1 MINFL
6 CNTIARR
13 FMSGVLTFT
22 RSPKMAPKR
31 PDVVK
36 KQQRVK
42 KILDE
47 PEVQEKM
54 QKKVA
59 KKRDLKAI
67 KKIEKAGGDDSRPIT
82 KPKRAKKEV
91 VSFVASVPKSKHVS
105 DKSAKPKSVRSGNA
119 RKSNKDASTSVG
131 SS

>member
-13 FMSGVLTFT
+13 FMSGALSFT
-22 RSPKMAPKR
+22 RTTNMAPKR

-54 QKKVA
+54 Q
-59 KKRDLKAI
+59 
-67 KKIEKAGGDDSRPIT
+67 
-82 KPKRAKKEV
+82 
-91 VSFVASVPKSKHVS
+91 
-105 DKSAKPKSVRSGNA
+105 
-119 RKSNKDASTSVG
+119 
-131 SS
+131 

>member
-1 MINFL
+1 
-6 CNTIARR
+6 
-13 FMSGVLTFT
+13 MSGVLTFW
-22 RSPKMAPKR
+22 RSAVKMALKR

-36 KQQRVK
+36 KQQWVK

-59 KKRDLKAI
+59 KKKDLKAI
-67 KKIEKAGGDDSRPIT
+67 KKIEKAGGDDSGPIT

-91 VSFVASVPKSKHVS
+91 VSFVAKAKHVP
-105 DKSAKPKSVRSGNA
+105 DKSAKSKSVRSGNT
-119 RKSNKDASTSVG
+119 RKSD
-131 SS
+131 

>member
-1 MINFL
+1 
-6 CNTIARR
+6 
-13 FMSGVLTFT
+13 
-22 RSPKMAPKR
+22 MAPKR

-67 KKIEKAGGDDSRPIT
+67 KKIEKAGGDDSGPIS

-91 VSFVASVPKSKHVS
+91 VTFVAKSKHVP
-105 DKSAKPKSVRSGNA
+105 DKSSKSKSVRSGNA
-119 RKSNKDASTSVG
+119 RKSNKNAPTASG

>member
-1 MINFL
+1 
-6 CNTIARR
+6 
-13 FMSGVLTFT
+13 MSGALSFT
-22 RSPKMAPKR
+22 RTINMAPKRCIQPKR

-47 PEVQEKM
+47 PAVQEKM

-82 KPKRAKKEV
+82 KPKRVKKEV
-91 VSFVASVPKSKHVS
+91 VSFVAKSKHVP
-105 DKSAKPKSVRSGNA
+105 DKSTQPKSVRSGNA
-119 RKSNKDASTSVG
+119 RKSNKNASASAG